1 MNYLW
6 FILAS
11 LAVWRLTYDF
21 INTDGPMGL
30 YQLVKRIVDQIP
42 MPDWLHDGF
51 SCYHCISFWAGF
63 GICLLIPSLSW
74 TEYLLFSLGSSGAV
88 TLTTR
93 YVKAMYGAGLFDK
106 E

>member
-1 MNYLW
+1 MTML
-6 FILAS
+6 LAVLAI

-30 YQLVKRIVDQIP
+30 YRLIKAMADRIP
-42 MPDWLHDGF
+42 MPDWLRKGF

-63 GICLLIPSLSW
+63 VVCLLIPGLTW

-88 TLTTR
+88 TLLAR
-93 YVKAMYGAGLFDK
+93 YVKAMYGADLF